1 VRTFG
6 TFLTV
11 VGIALAALGAR
22 AISDP
27 DSPLGWQHW
36 SDNRWS
42 TWLITGAILFVFGVV
57 LLLRRK
63 RGSAA
68 GERRAARFLATTV
81 AMLVG
86 FILLAPLGTTVACTH
101 PVHRDV
107 PFTSGSMKG
116 TPIDGGRHSTC
127 TVQSWSATS
136 GLTFSG
142 RATAWPA
149 VLTAVLS
156 ATGMWLVVGRVQKE
170 SG

>member
-27 DSPLGWQHW
+27 ASPLGWQHW

-42 TWLITGAILFVFGVV
+42 TWLITGAILFVFGVI

-68 GERRAARFLATTV
+68 GERRAARFLATSV
-81 AMLVG
+81 AMVVG
-86 FILLAPLGTTVACTH
+86 FILLAPLGVIWRC
-101 PVHRDV
+101 D
-107 PFTSGSMKG
+107 
-116 TPIDGGRHSTC
+116 DGVRHSSC
-127 TVQSWSATS
+127 TVQSRSAIS

-142 RATAWPA
+142 HATAWPA
-149 VLTAVLS
+149 LLTAVLF
-156 ATGMWLVVGRVQKE
+156 ATGMWLLVGRLQKE